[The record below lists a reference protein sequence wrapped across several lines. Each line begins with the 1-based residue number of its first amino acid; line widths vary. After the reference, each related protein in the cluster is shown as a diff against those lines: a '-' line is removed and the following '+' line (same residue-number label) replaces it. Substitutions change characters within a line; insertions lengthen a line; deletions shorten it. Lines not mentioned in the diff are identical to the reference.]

1 MLNSDDGALRIPG
14 ATSRHEPAD
23 ADWSRLAELLT
34 TYYAGGLFT
43 ILQVDRARGLVRR
56 AYTSEPV
63 AYPTGGTKQLMGT
76 QWAKQVIHEGRC
88 FIASTLV
95 EMEGAF
101 ADRRHRSRQ
110 PRPSSGATGRRAPGT
125 RRIATRRVIS
135 RAARSG
141 RHWPRLRPDGPAR
154 GPSGQGDRP
163 RPHPSRR
170 CGPQRHPASI

>member
-88 FIASTLV
+88 YIASTLV

-101 ADRRHRSRQ
+101 ADHRALLDLGCTTALNIPMRRGSEVAWTVNMLRG
-110 PRPSSGATGRRAPGT
+110 GAVYT
-125 RRIATRRVIS
+125 IS
-135 RAARSG
+135 ESHLVKAIIKEWIGDLFLTQSEFSG
-141 RHWPRLRPDGPAR
+141 R
-154 GPSGQGDRP
+154 S
-163 RPHPSRR
+163 
-170 CGPQRHPASI
+170 